1 MFNYGGYVNVAEN
14 IRGIRGFLSR
24 QSHNY
29 RMMVVRTVGSH
40 FLYNLT
46 GQYNSIYTKALGADN
61 IVIGLLSSV
70 SAFISMIISMP
81 VGYITDKYNLKTVIG
96 AGMLLNIVMI
106 AFYAFAHDWTW
117 IFIAM
122 AINPFAMSLMFR
134 SQQVIIT
141 NELKDQDRATGM
153 GLRMQVAM
161 ALGLVSPLMAAFIV
175 NKLGGLTVEGIRPLY
190 YIRFLGLIAAYGF
203 VYWRLTNVP
212 PLKRQVESRGFL
224 SDFREVLDTGG
235 RKLKVMIFI
244 GGLGSLVWSTFES
257 FTYLYAAELK
267 GADALLLGLLPAVE
281 TISRVIFATPLNR
294 IADTRGRKTAFLMV
308 RPALWLCFI
317 TTIIAPN
324 PYWLL
329 AAWFLRGIALSTSAY
344 STLFLEMVPAEQ
356 RGRWMGLSNT
366 FSAFVRIGAPILGGI
381 LYSSRIPA
389 LLFLF
394 PLIIDMLI
402 RTPILHFWIPETLPK
417 QNVDKPQ
424 LKHGNR

>member
-1 MFNYGGYVNVAEN
+1 
-14 IRGIRGFLSR
+14 
-24 QSHNY
+24 
-29 RMMVVRTVGSH
+29 
-40 FLYNLT
+40 
-46 GQYNSIYTKALGADN
+46 
-61 IVIGLLSSV
+61 
-70 SAFISMIISMP
+70 
-81 VGYITDKYNLKTVIG
+81 
-96 AGMLLNIVMI
+96 
-106 AFYAFAHDWTW
+106 
-117 IFIAM
+117 
-122 AINPFAMSLMFR
+122 MFR

-153 GLRMQVAM
+153 GLRMQIAM

-175 NKLGGLTVEGIRPLY
+175 NRLGGLTVEGIRPLY

-212 PLKRQVESRGFL
+212 PLKRQIESKGFL

-244 GGLGSLVWSTFES
+244 SGLGSLVWSTFES
-257 FTYLYAAELK
+257 FTYLYAAEIK

-294 IADTRGRKTAFLMV
+294 IADTRGRKYAFIMV

-329 AAWFLRGIALSTSAY
+329 AAWFFRGIALSTSAY

-417 QNVDKPQ
+417 QNVEKPQ
-424 LKHGNR
+424 H